1 MLVKTTLSRKPQVYD
16 KTLERGALALV
27 VRDSKPKGNW
37 NLVSIERK
45 IRYISE
51 FSFYLNR

>member
-37 NLVSIERK
+37 NLVPIERK